1 MCSKDVCYIDM
12 RIYPSYSQLS
22 RIDEWDKQIQEND
35 LICNGRE
42 DNKNILSN
50 VNFQD
55 FVMSYYDFLN

>member
-1 MCSKDVCYIDM
+1 MDM
-12 RIYPSYSQLS
+12 RRYPSYSKLS